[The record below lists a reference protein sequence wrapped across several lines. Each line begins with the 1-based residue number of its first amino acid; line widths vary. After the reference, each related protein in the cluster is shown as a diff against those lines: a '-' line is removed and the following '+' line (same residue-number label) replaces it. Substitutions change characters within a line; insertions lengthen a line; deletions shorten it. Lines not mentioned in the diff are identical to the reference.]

1 MRRNDTK
8 AAEVAIAI
16 NIKENGSLGIPKN
29 RQNIEN
35 GSCCE

>member
-1 MRRNDTK
+1 MRRDDTK

-16 NIKENGSLGIPKN
+16 NIKENGCLGRPKN

-35 GSCCE
+35 DS